1 MDFNNYEIQ
10 KALDELEIDI
20 ELTKVDEKYIKQKYH
35 RLALKWHP
43 DKNKDPYATEKFQK
57 INEAY
62 DFLII
67 NMHYEPENLNTS
79 YTFVSLLGSKE
90 SKLYIDILSNFI
102 SSLIKGTYNETVINI
117 IKEISL
123 GYEVITLAYLRH
135 KMDGLDK
142 QKVIDLYQLLYKYKE
157 ILYISND
164 ILELVSTVIKEKCT
178 NNQIFILKPTLKDI
192 LNHNIYKLY
201 VDEQLYLVP
210 LWHNELYF
218 DAVDGSDIIVL
229 CQPKLPTNIS
239 IDENN
244 NLYVEMGINISELH
258 LLLKGDAVVSLNLG
272 EKCFSIPLHK
282 LCIKEEQFYT
292 LKGQGIARISEKDI
306 YNINNKSDITV
317 KITLHS
323 V

>member
-1 MDFNNYEIQ
+1 MDFNIQ
-10 KALDELEIDI
+10 KALDELEINV
-20 ELTKVDEKYIKQKYH
+20 ELTSVDVKYVKKQYH
-35 RLALKWHP
+35 KLALKWHP
-43 DKNKDPYATEKFQK
+43 DKNKDPMAKEKFQK

-67 NMHYEPENLNTS
+67 NLHFEPDTLNTS

-102 SSLIKGTYNETVINI
+102 TLLIKGTYNEPFINI

-123 GYEVITLAYLRH
+123 GYEVITLAFLRH
-135 KMDGLDK
+135 EMASLDK
-142 QKVIDLYQLLYKYKE
+142 QKVIDLYQLLHKYKD

-164 ILELVSTVIKEKCT
+164 ILELVSLVIKEKCT
-178 NNQIFILKPTLKDI
+178 NNQIFILKTALKDVM
-192 LNHNIYKLY
+192 NHNIYKLY
-201 VDEQLYLVP
+201 VGEQLYLVP

-229 CQPKLPTNIS
+229 CQPKLPTNIF

-244 NLYVEMGINISELH
+244 NIYAEISINVSELTQ
-258 LLLKGDAVVSLNLG
+258 LLKGDNIVSLDIG
-272 EKCFSIPLHK
+272 DKCLSIPLNK

-306 YNINNKSDITV
+306 YNINNKADITV
-317 KITLHS
+317 KIILICD
-323 V
+323 